1 MGVTLRYLLS
11 GTPKPTQTTMTAN
24 QLIMKLQEEVSQLST
39 GDIPIVCNLVECD
52 VDAKVMEDGRGFYL
66 DLTIKYH

>member
-1 MGVTLRYLLS
+1 
-11 GTPKPTQTTMTAN
+11 MTAN

-52 VDAKVMEDGRGFYL
+52 VNAKVMEDGRGFYL